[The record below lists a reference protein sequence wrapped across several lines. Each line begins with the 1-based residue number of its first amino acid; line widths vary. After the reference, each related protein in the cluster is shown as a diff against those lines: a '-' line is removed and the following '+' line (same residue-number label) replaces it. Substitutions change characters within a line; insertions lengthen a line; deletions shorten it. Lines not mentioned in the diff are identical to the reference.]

1 MKKKLPIFAFLFL
14 FPFLLFSKN
23 NNLAS
28 SAGTMNLNQIN
39 LCLGQTVLVPH
50 NGDETLDPDD
60 IIRVVL
66 HDNSGTILGNI
77 TGGQLPILSTISDIL
92 PGINNGT
99 TYYISAIAGM
109 DDGTGNV
116 DLTDPELSVA
126 QGTPIVFLG
135 LLESNEEVTIC
146 DGESVVYWGNTYTSP
161 GVYAINLISPE
172 GCDST
177 VYLTVTVVAQQFTTL
192 IESICEGDVYLFGG
206 NPFVATGSYS
216 IVLLSSQGCDS
227 TITLDLTVLDPQAAI
242 FPVTDM
248 IDCSGSFVTIDAVV
262 VDPSPNIIYNWSGPC
277 VEPSSLPGG
286 PSVEVSCEGDYTLQ
300 VEQTEN
306 GVTCFSSLITTVV
319 LADTIAPVVDAG
331 SDQTITCTN
340 SSVELF
346 GTVTP
351 PSVNY
356 AYSWTGPGGNIGVGQ
371 AMTAF
376 IPGEYCFVAIDIN
389 NFCVSNTDCV
399 MVFGDSTIPTAVTSV
414 NGNLDC
420 NNSSVVIS
428 GIGSS
433 TGANI
438 IYQWYVGGSVILGE
452 SSLTLNV
459 TIPGDYTLEVTD
471 TDTGCSNFSAITVF
485 EDVAPPFVVIS
496 SSGTINCAV
505 GSVILDGVGSS
516 SGANIIY
523 EWIDNSGTI
532 IGTDMTMIV
541 NSTGT
546 YTLTVIDNTNGCTSS
561 QSVIVTEDFTSPI
574 ADAGPDMILNCGTT
588 EVVLDGINSSVGFEF
603 NYQWLTT
610 NGNILSG
617 ESTLNPVV
625 DTEGIYELFVTNV
638 TNGCTTID
646 QVIVSIGLL
655 LDLGEDIYFDCNL
668 TEMTI
673 VGNLIPTGPDYIY
686 TWTTNDGTID
696 SGSDTPS
703 PTISSAGTYI
713 INVNDPANSCSNS
726 DEITVFDFSDMVLV
740 NENMSLNCDPQLPN
754 VLEASLQLSNLD
766 LSYIWTT
773 NDGNFVDANDI
784 LNPTVDA
791 VGTYIL
797 AATDNANG
805 CTANAT
811 IVMGDML
818 LPTAVINIIGFSVLD
833 CNNAGIVLDGSGSIP
848 IPAVSFEWSTN
859 GSVISS
865 DLTVE
870 AVAAGIYELVV
881 TDQNGCSD
889 MTQIE
894 ITENTSE
901 PIFTIPAVVNLNCN
915 NNFTEEVGVVLAD
928 PNLNI
933 SYEWF
938 DPNGNV
944 VITDS
949 SFIFTQDSEV
959 GNYMVT
965 ITDVINGC
973 TSIENIFL
981 SFDGFD
987 IDVATIPAGCDLED
1001 GMATATTVL
1010 PNSLVEWSTGE
1021 QGGSILGLA
1030 QGWYSVTVTD
1040 TDNNCSRHENFF
1052 IDEDISC
1059 KVVISGYVL
1068 EDPNNT
1074 CTYDANLGSVECVM
1088 VKLDPL
1094 GIYTMTDATGYYEFI
1109 VDDGSY
1115 TVEYIGSAEVDLLC
1129 PLPGNYDVT
1138 LNTNGSISA
1147 DNHFYVVRPDFD
1159 LCITKNTG
1167 NARPGFNQFNCLQVC
1182 NYGEENADAVV
1193 TFIHDDL
1200 FSNQTPWPNISPA
1213 YGNSIALTY
1222 TYDEAT
1228 NTFTWNLDDLA
1239 PGECRKIMWWMPVPL
1254 TAMIGDVIFS
1264 EAKGNPIIGDIN
1276 PANNCLAWSQTIT
1289 GSYDP
1294 NDKRNF
1300 IGESEWGGLF
1310 YDPNET
1316 MEYAIRFQNV
1326 GTDTAFTV
1334 VVRDTLDDE
1343 YLDVTTLR
1351 GFTASHDMEVQ
1362 FENSNVLVFTFN
1374 NILLVDS
1381 TTNEPASNGWLN
1393 FDIDLKPDLPLGTDI
1408 TNQAAIYFDFNAP
1421 VITNELVDL
1430 FTNEVDVFSPTEN
1443 TLQVEISPTVTNDE
1457 IRVHYV
1463 LENTN
1468 SVSMQVYN
1476 IGGVLLQGYD
1486 FGKKPTGE
1494 HTENLSLKDF
1504 TAGVYFVFVKTEEGS
1519 AVKKIIKM

>member
-1 MKKKLPIFAFLFL
+1 MKLKLPLFTVLFL

-28 SAGTMNLNQIN
+28 SAGTMNLDPIN
-39 LCLGQTVLVPH
+39 LCLGQTVVVPH

-66 HDNSGTILGNI
+66 HDDSGTTLGNI

-92 PGINNGT
+92 PGITNGT

-109 DDGTGNV
+109 DDGSGNV

-135 LLESNEEVTIC
+135 LLESNEQVTIC

-192 IESICEGDVYLFGG
+192 IESICEGDMYIFGG
-206 NPFVATGSYS
+206 NPIVATGSYS

-227 TITLDLTVLDPQAAI
+227 TITLDLTVLNPQAAI
-242 FPVTDM
+242 FPVTEM
-248 IDCSGSFVTIDAVV
+248 IDCSGSPVTINAVV
-262 VDPSPNIIYNWSGPC
+262 LDPNPNIIYNWSGPC
-277 VEPSSLPGG
+277 VVQPFPGS
-286 PSVEVSCEGDYTLQ
+286 PTIEVSCGGENTLQ
-300 VEQTEN
+300 LEQTQN
-306 GVTCFSSLITTVV
+306 GVTCFSNLITTVV

-331 SDQTITCTN
+331 PDQTITCTN
-340 SSVELF
+340 SSANLF

-356 AYSWTGPGGNIGVGQ
+356 AYSWTGPSYSELGQ
-371 AMTAF
+371 TATVS
-376 IPGEYCFVAIDIN
+376 IPGEYCFLAVNLN
-389 NFCVSNTDCV
+389 NSCVSNTDCV
-399 MVFGDSTIPTAVTSV
+399 MVFADGTIPTAVTSV

-428 GIGSS
+428 GVGSS
-433 TGANI
+433 TGTNI
-438 IYQWYVGGSVILGE
+438 IYQWYVGGSVIPGG

-459 TIPGDYTLEVTD
+459 TMPGDYTLEVTD
-471 TDTGCSNFSAITVF
+471 MDTGCSNFSVITVL
-485 EDVAPPFVVIS
+485 ENVTSPSVDIS
-496 SSGTINCAV
+496 TPGTINCAV
-505 GSVILDGVGSS
+505 SSIILNGSGSS
-516 SGANIIY
+516 SGISFSY
-523 EWIDNSGTI
+523 EWIDASGNT
-532 IGTDMTMIV
+532 IGTDITIIV
-541 NSTGT
+541 SSPGI
-546 YTLTVIDNTNGCTSS
+546 YTLIVTDNTTGCTAS
-561 QSVIVTEDFTSPI
+561 QPVIVTADIVTSI

-588 EVVLDGINSSVGFEF
+588 EVTLDGTGSSSGTGFDF
-603 NYQWLTT
+603 QWSTT
-610 NGNILSG
+610 NGNIITG
-617 ESTLNPVV
+617 GSTLNPVV
-625 DTEGIYELFVTNV
+625 DNEGTYELIVTDVN
-638 TNGCTTID
+638 NGCTDTD
-646 QVIVSIGLL
+646 EVVVSVGLP

-668 TEMTI
+668 AQMTI
-673 VGNLIPTGPDYIY
+673 VGNLIPTDPDYIY
-686 TWTTNDGTID
+686 TWITNDGVID
-696 SGSDTPS
+696 SGADTPS
-703 PTISSAGTYI
+703 PIISSPGTYI
-713 INVNDPANSCSNS
+713 LNINDPANSCSTN
-726 DEITVFDFSDMVLV
+726 DEITIFDFSDVVLV

-766 LSYIWTT
+766 LTYIWTT
-773 NDGNFVDANDI
+773 NDGGFVDANDI

-797 AATDNANG
+797 AVTDNANG

-818 LPTAVINIIGFSVLD
+818 LPTAAINIIGFSVLD

-870 AVAAGIYELVV
+870 AVEAGIYELVV

-901 PIFTIPAVVNLNCN
+901 PIFTIPAIVNLNCN

-928 PNLNI
+928 PSLNI
-933 SYEWF
+933 SYQWS

-987 IDVATIPAGCDLED
+987 IDVATIPAGCDLEN

-1109 VDDGSY
+1109 VNDGSY

-1129 PLPGNYDVT
+1129 PLPGTYDVT

-1167 NARPGFNQFNCLQVC
+1167 NARPGFNQFNCLQIC

-1213 YGNSIALTY
+1213 YGNLIASTY
-1222 TYDEAT
+1222 TYNEAT
-1228 NTFTWNLDDLA
+1228 NTFTWNVDGLA
-1239 PGECRKIMWWMPVPL
+1239 PGECRKIMWWMPVPV
-1254 TAMIGDVIFS
+1254 TAMIGDAIFS

-1362 FENSNVLVFTFN
+1362 FEDSNVLVFTFN
-1374 NILLVDS
+1374 NIMLVDS
-1381 TTNEPASNGWLN
+1381 FTNELASNGWLN
-1393 FDIDLKPDLPLGTDI
+1393 FNIDLKPNLPLNTEI
-1408 TNQAAIYFDFNAP
+1408 RNKAAIYFDFNAP
-1421 VITNELVDL
+1421 VITNELVDH
-1430 FTNEVDVFSPTEN
+1430 FTNEVSTFFPTKN
-1443 TLQVEISPTVTNDE
+1443 KLQVEVTPTITNDE
-1457 IRVHYV
+1457 VRVKYV
-1463 LENTN
+1463 LEKTNT
-1468 SVSMQVYN
+1468 VSLQIYN
-1476 IGGVLLQGYD
+1476 IGGVLLQGFD
-1486 FGKKPTGE
+1486 FGKKEMGE
-1494 HTENLSLKDF
+1494 YVESLSLKDF

-1519 AVKKIIKM
+1519 AVRKVVKM